1 MVDLNRAVKNYY
13 GQTQL
18 SDEQFE
24 KLFVMEAVSG
34 NSLIEKEGASVTRN
48 ISPKLGFLSLA
59 ASLLIAVIL
68 VFILSVDNVSERVA
82 REVAMNHN
90 KALEVEYQTDSFE
103 VLSQYMNKLDF
114 SLQVPSDKAFKN
126 FTLVGGRYC
135 SIQGQLAAQ
144 IKLADNSG
152 QVYTLYQT
160 RSGEHLESISVGR
173 MQLDQVDIRL
183 WEEQGF
189 LFALAAMAE

>member
-1 MVDLNRAVKNYY
+1 MVDLNRSVKNYY
-13 GQTQL
+13 EQAQL

-24 KLFVMEAVSG
+24 KLLAMEAVSG
-34 NSLIEKEGASVTRN
+34 DSSCDKEGAYAFRKVA
-48 ISPKLGFLSLA
+48 PKLGFLSLA
-59 ASLLIAVIL
+59 ASLVFAVTL
-68 VFILSVDNVSERVA
+68 ALILSVDNVSERVA

-90 KALEVEYQTDSFE
+90 KALGVEYQTDSFA
-103 VLSQYMNKLDF
+103 VLSQYMDKLDF
-114 SLQVPSDKAFKN
+114 SLQAPRDMAFTN

-144 IKLADNSG
+144 IKLADNAG

-160 RSGEHLESISVGR
+160 RSGEHLESISVDR

-183 WEEQGF
+183 WQEQGL
-189 LFALAAMAE
+189 LFALAESTK

>member
-1 MVDLNRAVKNYY
+1 MVDLNRSVKNYY
-13 GQTQL
+13 EQVQL
-18 SDEQFE
+18 SDEQFK
-24 KLFVMEAVSG
+24 KLLAMEAVSG
-34 NSLIEKEGASVTRN
+34 DSLIEKEDASVTRKLD
-48 ISPKLGFLSLA
+48 PKLGLLSLA
-59 ASLLIAVIL
+59 ASLVIAVTLI
-68 VFILSVDNVSERVA
+68 FILSVENVSERVA

-90 KALEVEYQTDSFE
+90 KALEVEYQTDSYE
-103 VLSQYMNKLDF
+103 VLSRYMDKLDF
-114 SLQVPSDKAFKN
+114 SLQVPSDKTFSN

-144 IKLADNSG
+144 VKLTDPAG
-152 QVYTLYQT
+152 KVYTLYQT

-189 LFALAAMAE
+189 LYALAESTK